1 MPATTSDTSVS
12 IPVEGRMI
20 DASLTVPENPA
31 GVVLFAHG
39 RGGVRGDG
47 RSGLVAAELQKAG
60 LATLDYDLLTAE
72 ELARPDYQFKVD
84 APAKRLES
92 IIRWACGRKDLRG
105 LPIAVLGWGTGTSA
119 ALVAAAQPGTPIRAL
134 VSCGGRPEFAG
145 ESALE
150 VLAPTLYI
158 VGGFDWAIIDL
169 NEAAANRMRSVAKME
184 VVAKATNEFEEE
196 GTLEEASRL
205 ARDWFGKWL
214 GMRGEA

>member
-1 MPATTSDTSVS
+1 MPATISDITVR
-12 IPVEGRMI
+12 ITLEGRAI
-20 DASLTVPENPA
+20 DTSLTVPDRPA
-31 GVVLFAHG
+31 GVVIFAHG

-60 LATLDYDLLTAE
+60 LATLDFDLLTPE
-72 ELARPDYQFKVD
+72 ELSQPDYKFNAD
-84 APAKRLES
+84 APAKRLDAVM
-92 IIRWACGRKDLRG
+92 RWAGQLKDLRG
-105 LPIAVLGWGTGTSA
+105 LPIALLGWGTGISA
-119 ALVAAAQPGTPIRAL
+119 ALVVAAQPGSPVRAL

-150 VLAPTLYI
+150 VMCPALFI

-169 NEAAANRMRSVAKME
+169 NEAAANRMRSAARME
-184 VVAKATNEFEEE
+184 VVAKATDEFEEE

-214 GMRGEA
+214 GTRDGG

>member
-1 MPATTSDTSVS
+1 MPATTSDPAVR
-12 IPVEGRMI
+12 IPVEGRTI
-20 DASLTVPENPA
+20 EARLALPDHPA
-31 GVVLFAHG
+31 GLVIFAHG

-60 LATLDYDLLTAE
+60 LATLDFDLLTPA
-72 ELARPDYQFKVD
+72 ELAEPDYKFNAD
-84 APAKRLES
+84 APAKRLEA
-92 IIRWACGRKDLRG
+92 ILRWAGGQKNLRG
-105 LPIAVLGWGTGTSA
+105 LPIGLLGWGTGSSA
-119 ALVAAAQPGTPIRAL
+119 ALAAAAQPGTPVRAI

-150 VLAPTLYI
+150 VMVPALFI

-169 NEAAANRMRSVAKME
+169 NEAAAIRMRSPARMN

-214 GMRGEA
+214 GTRDGG